1 GRRAGSVRP
10 PAPRLDEPLEP
21 NLRLRC
27 AMNRLPE
34 DKRLQFVPQDQ
45 RPPFTPAL
53 ALRVAIIG
61 SFALAMFAIIFFRL
75 WFLQVLSGEQY
86 LAQASVNRVRNLD
99 IPAPRGQIFDRSG
112 NLLVDSKPAIA
123 VQIAVPDLPKT
134 RAARGALYR

>member
-45 RPPFTPAL
+45 RAPFTPQL
-53 ALRVAIIG
+53 ALRVAIVG
-61 SFALAMFAIIFFRL
+61 SLALAIFAIIFFRL
-75 WFLQVLSGEQY
+75 WFLQVLSGDQY
-86 LAQASVNRVRNLD
+86 LAQATVNRVRD
-99 IPAPRGQIFDRSG
+99 IAIPAPRGEILDSSG
-112 NLLVDSKPAIA
+112 HVLVDSRQSRA
-123 VQIAVPDLPKT
+123 VQTSPPDLP
-134 RAARGALYR
+134 RS